1 MTNDRR
7 LALALSA
14 LLALAVTAC
23 GGSSG
28 PLNNPS
34 VVTDIVTLKDSMY
47 NDSTWDIPIGNGPI
61 GTFQARVATIPVSA
75 ITPAIAN
82 NGLVLVYVNTDTV
95 ADSAAVWTLLPYSVG
110 LDYLE
115 TFSYAYS
122 PGQIKIGFYATAT
135 SLDFCAPDVYLTTV
149 PTTDFKIVIASGST
163 ATFSGER
170 RGSP

>member
-1 MTNDRR
+1 MTNERR
-7 LALALSA
+7 LVLALSA

-34 VVTDIVTLKDSMY
+34 VVTALVALKDSMY

-61 GTFQARVATIPVSA
+61 GTFRARVATIPVSA
-75 ITPAIAN
+75 ITPAIAD

-95 ADSAAVWTLLPYSVG
+95 TDSAAVWTPLPYSVG

-115 TFSYAYS
+115 TFTYAYS
-122 PGQIKIGFYATAT
+122 PGQIKIGFYTTST
-135 SLDFCAPDVYLTTV
+135 SLNFPAPDSYLMTV
-149 PTTDFKIVIASGST
+149 PTSDFKIVIASGST
-163 ATFSGER
+163 GTLSGDR
-170 RGSP
+170 RRSP